1 MKTITFKLTDDEEK
15 FYKKVI
21 SSSRHKNL
29 INVKKVYMDVI
40 MRALATL

>member
-1 MKTITFKLTDDEEK
+1 MKTITIKLTSDEEK

-21 SSSRHKNL
+21 SSSKHKNL
-29 INVKKVYMDVI
+29 IDAKKVYMDVI

>member
-21 SSSRHKNL
+21 SSSRYKNL
-29 INVKKVYMDVI
+29 INVKKVY
-40 MRALATL
+40 